1 MEIFKKGKRERK
13 KLILSLFNTPT
24 IWISVAKRRR
34 FATPKS
40 KKDRKGKT
48 DQESLK
54 TPGSRPAF
62 LRGC

>member
-1 MEIFKKGKRERK
+1 MEILKKGVK
-13 KLILSLFNTPT
+13 KLKTSFLTPST
-24 IWISVAKRRR
+24 TWISVAKRRR

-40 KKDRKGKT
+40 KKDRNGKT